1 MYALPVERPG
11 KIIAI
16 GLNYRDHAKEA
27 DTSSPLQPVVFA
39 KFSSSLIPSGEPI
52 RIPQSC
58 PQVDYEAELAVV
70 IGRTARGVS
79 AADAMDYVM
88 GYTGMN
94 DVTDREAQSSD
105 GQWVRSKSY
114 DTFGP
119 IGPRV
124 VPAAAIPDPQNLSVR
139 CWLNGELVQDGH
151 TSDMIFGV
159 AELIAYLSD
168 SMTLDPGDVI
178 TTGTP
183 AGVGAFRAVPIFL
196 KAGDEVTVEIE
207 SIGRLTNPVIAAH

>member
-1 MYALPVERPG
+1 VYALPLDRPG

-27 DTSSPLQPVVFA
+27 DVSTPPQPVIFA
-39 KFSSSLIPSGEPI
+39 KFSSSLVASGEPI
-52 RIPQSC
+52 RIPRSC
-58 PQVDYEAELAVV
+58 SQADYEAELAVV

-79 AADAMDYVM
+79 AADAMDHVL
-88 GYTGMN
+88 GYTCMN
-94 DVTDREAQSSD
+94 DVTDREAQVSD

-119 IGPRV
+119 VGPRM
-124 VPAAAIPDPQNLSVR
+124 VPASDIPDPQNLSVR
-139 CWLNGELVQDGH
+139 CWLNGELLQDGH

-159 AELIAYLSD
+159 AELIAYVSD
-168 SMTLDPGDVI
+168 TVTLDPGDII

-183 AGVGAFRAVPIFL
+183 AGVGAFREVPIFL
-196 KAGDEVTVEIE
+196 KPGDEVTVEIE
-207 SIGRLTNPVIAAH
+207 GIGRLTNPVIAGR